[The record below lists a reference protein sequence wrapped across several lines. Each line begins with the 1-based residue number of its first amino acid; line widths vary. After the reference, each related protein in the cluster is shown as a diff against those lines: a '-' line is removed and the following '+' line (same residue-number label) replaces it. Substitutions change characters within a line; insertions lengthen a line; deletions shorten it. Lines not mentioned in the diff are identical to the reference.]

1 MNIDTGL
8 APKIADLCAQ
18 IEHRLTSA
26 EAGIARMDQHGPDIA
41 GMEAATIATDFVAEV
56 LSVAPLFDIAVPE
69 AERSA
74 ARLGAAHAALDRFD
88 RVLRAALG
96 PDTPPGLSAWAQK
109 LDRSPPAPIPQAP
122 RAAFLMQHSAVIDGA
137 EVTLAD
143 IAGLRLAVPEVAD
156 AYWDAGFLP
165 QSSAIAEGFAACLV
179 QTYADRAAVETALA
193 GTLDL
198 PVQLRPATR
207 ASASAG
213 VADPADTVFTSPA
226 HLWQAAQLYLG
237 RSNHWGAELSE
248 LFAQG
253 CVSIGGAGPDFPLT
267 LCPDPDALPL
277 IHVPFTGHAGDG
289 FALFHQIGHALHRMR
304 SAKSHS
310 PMAPLGASVDEL
322 VPVLF
327 ERLACDL
334 PELAAAPVQAAAV
347 ARSARAGVELDRFA
361 RQSGAIELAHAGALD
376 RGAVERYATDAD
388 MTLAALVC
396 GQGLFK
402 PLALSS
408 FAFGSYLADK
418 VEARVEAGTGAGAGA
433 GRAET
438 IDDLSRH
445 LHGVDD
451 LGAWVAPVERAV

>member
-1 MNIDTGL
+1 MSIDAGL
-8 APKIADLCAQ
+8 APKIADLCGQ

-26 EAGIARMDQHGPDIA
+26 EAGIARMDRDGPDIA

-56 LSVAPLFDIAVPE
+56 LSVAPLFDIAVPD
-69 AERSA
+69 ADRCA
-74 ARLGAAHAALDRFD
+74 ARLGAAHTALDRFD

-96 PDTPPGLSAWAQK
+96 PGTPPRLRMWAQR
-109 LDRSPPAPIPQAP
+109 LDRPPPAPIPQAP
-122 RAAFLMQHSAVIDGA
+122 RAAFLTQHSAVIDGA

-198 PVQLRPATR
+198 PLHLRPAPR
-207 ASASAG
+207 AFAPASA
-213 VADPADTVFTSPA
+213 VDPVETVFTGPD
-226 HLWQAAQLYLG
+226 HLWRAAQLYLG

-277 IHVPFTGHAGDG
+277 IHVPFTGQAGDG

-304 SAKSHS
+304 SARGHS

-334 PELAAAPVQAAAV
+334 PELATAPVHAAAA
-347 ARSARAGVELDRFA
+347 ARSARAQHELDRFA
-361 RQSGAIELAHAGALD
+361 RQSGIMEMAHAGALD
-376 RGAVERYATDAD
+376 RGAVERYAANAE

-396 GQGLFK
+396 GQDLFK
-402 PLALSS
+402 PLELSS
-408 FAFGSYLADK
+408 FSFGSFLADK
-418 VEARVEAGTGAGAGA
+418 VTARVGAGAGA

-445 LHGVDD
+445 LHTVND
-451 LGAWVAPVERAV
+451 LGAWVGPVERAV